1 MQAFGRAVGLPV
13 PSGHPKQIEFFETKV
28 RPVLAGT
35 CQKCHGAADHKGG
48 LRLDSRD
55 AVLKGGDSGAA
66 VVPGNP
72 NASPMIDAIN
82 YRGLEMPPT
91 GKLKPR
97 EIEALAEWV
106 KMGAPWP
113 KEQPKAGPS
122 RGDFTITDEDRHYWA
137 FQPVGHPGVP
147 RSVTAQGVGRPIR
160 SMPLS
165 SLGSRR
171 RACRPTRQRSPAR

>member
-1 MQAFGRAVGLPV
+1 MTV
-13 PSGHPKQIEFFETKV
+13 PPLRIRILACSVAILAASRDSFAAAPQQWAPKQIEFFETKV

-66 VVPGNP
+66 VVPGKP
-72 NASPMIDAIN
+72 DSSPMIEAIN

-97 EIEALAEWV
+97 
-106 KMGAPWP
+106 
-113 KEQPKAGPS
+113 
-122 RGDFTITDEDRHYWA
+122 
-137 FQPVGHPGVP
+137 
-147 RSVTAQGVGRPIR
+147 
-160 SMPLS
+160 
-165 SLGSRR
+165 
-171 RACRPTRQRSPAR
+171 